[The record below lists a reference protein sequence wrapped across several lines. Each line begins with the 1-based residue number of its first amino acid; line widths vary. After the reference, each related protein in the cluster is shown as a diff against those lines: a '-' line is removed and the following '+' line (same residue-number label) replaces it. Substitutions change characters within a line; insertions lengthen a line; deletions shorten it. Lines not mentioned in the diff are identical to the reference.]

1 MDVNSGTSSAAI
13 KRKHGRPSR
22 SRSHANNPYYSAIT
36 TGGSASFAEHRRKL
50 RGVSNSSWPRAL
62 FSTAPAGPSHAVVM
76 FRVLVEPPPSGVFFS
91 GSEVRG
97 CVHVTTEEEK
107 KFKYIH
113 VSLTGR
119 AQVRSDLSLADPC
132 IIITSYYSSWI
143 A

>member
-1 MDVNSGTSSAAI
+1 
-13 KRKHGRPSR
+13 
-22 SRSHANNPYYSAIT
+22 
-36 TGGSASFAEHRRKL
+36 
-50 RGVSNSSWPRAL
+50 
-62 FSTAPAGPSHAVVM
+62 M

-132 IIITSYYSSWI
+132 IIIT
-143 A
+143 